1 MGQQDQRTIAANDDG
16 GHPAGGGRRYWSLG
30 LRWLVRLF
38 LVLFVAF
45 AGTSWTDLLFTPVVS
60 EHLIGSEH
68 ACTISYSYCSL
79 LSYILVDLI
88 PSSLLGG
95 AAIVALAWW
104 RMPHR
109 ETVLNIVAILGLAY
123 LTWSVLRVQLAA

>member
-1 MGQQDQRTIAANDDG
+1 MGQRDQRTIAVNDDG
-16 GHPAGGGRRYWSLG
+16 GHLAGNGRRYGSLVV
-30 LRWLVRLF
+30 RWLVRLF

-45 AGTSWTDLLFTPVVS
+45 AITSWTDLLFSPVVS

-68 ACTISYSYCSL
+68 ACAISYSYCSM
-79 LSYILVDLI
+79 LSYVLVDLL

-95 AAIVALAWW
+95 AAVAALAWW

-109 ETVLNIVAILGLAY
+109 ETVLNIVAILALAY
-123 LTWSVLRVQLAA
+123 FTWSVLEVQLAA